1 MLRTS
6 SARLL
11 AITLSSA
18 SALAAPAPAGAEDAE
33 PAVVVNGSFV
43 SPQVPSGQTW
53 AYLAIDGWDGPG
65 LLSVGRADH
74 PRGYQAAF
82 LASPDSAAPLSTRLR
97 AVRAGAT
104 VTLTWDDNP
113 DTCVGKGVARRS
125 YTVSVAGDANRPG
138 AFATNEPTGRANW
151 FIGRSY
157 SFTAAEDSPRVTFS
171 FDASNPTP
179 SCQPSI
185 TDVAAR
191 QTASTAPPKGAT
203 DPCSDG
209 TTGGGTGGGTGGT
222 AGGSQCA
229 DVGGAEEEIAKCPA
243 TDRTCL
249 ASVTGDGQQT
259 EDGIDQQTTAV
270 KDFGDIPREESPDA
284 AAQGLCPLSNAL
296 TDGLPPSS
304 VVVPPSQ
311 WGQC

>member
-11 AITLSSA
+11 AITLSSSA
-18 SALAAPAPAGAEDAE
+18 ALAAPAPAGAEDTE
-33 PAVVVNGSFV
+33 PAVVVNGTFV
-43 SPQVPSGQTW
+43 SPKVTPGQNWERLT
-53 AYLAIDGWDGPG
+53 IDGWDGPG
-65 LLSVGRADH
+65 LLSAGRANH

-82 LASPDSAAPLSTRLR
+82 LASPDSATPLSTRLR

-125 YTVSVAGDANRPG
+125 YTVSVAGDANQPG

-191 QTASTAPPKGAT
+191 QTAPTAPPKGAT
-203 DPCSDG
+203 DPCS
-209 TTGGGTGGGTGGT
+209 GGT

-243 TDRTCL
+243 TDRDCL
-249 ASVTGDGQQT
+249 AAVTGDGQQT

-270 KDFGDIPREESPDA
+270 QDFGDIPREESPDA

-304 VVVPPSQ
+304 MVIPPSQ
-311 WGQC
+311 WGPC

>member
-6 SARLL
+6 PARLL

-18 SALAAPAPAGAEDAE
+18 AALAVPAPAGAEDTE
-33 PAVVVNGSFV
+33 PAVVVNGTFV
-43 SPQVPSGQTW
+43 SPQVPSGKDW
-53 AYLAIDGWDGPG
+53 AYLTIDGWDGPG
-65 LLSVGRADH
+65 LLSAARANH
-74 PRGYQAAF
+74 PQGYQAAF
-82 LASPDSAAPLSTRLR
+82 LAAPGSAEPLSTRLR

-125 YTVSVAGDANRPG
+125 YTVSVAGGANQPG

-151 FIGRSY
+151 FVGRSY
-157 SFTAAEDSPRVTFS
+157 SFTAAEDSPKVAFS
-171 FDASNPTP
+171 FDASNATP

-185 TDVAAR
+185 TNVAAK
-191 QTASTAPPKGAT
+191 QTAPTAPPKAAT
-203 DPCSDG
+203 DPC
-209 TTGGGTGGGTGGT
+209 
-222 AGGSQCA
+222 AGDAANGSQCK
-229 DVGGAEEEIAKCPA
+229 DVGGAKEEIAKCPA
-243 TDRTCL
+243 TSRDCL
-249 ASVTGDGQQT
+249 SGVAGDGKQTNDGIAQQT
-259 EDGIDQQTTAV
+259 GAV
-270 KDFGDIPREESPDA
+270 QDFGAVPRDQSPDA

-311 WGQC
+311 WGPC